1 MKITGLT
8 NFQIYKSKKFHLSL
22 QKFPAVRYMKLTC
35 LYMRNCAKSYIEIFM
50 QVIALLEYL
59 NPLQTICAIFTC

>member
-1 MKITGLT
+1 MHVFA
-8 NFQIYKSKKFHLSL
+8 N
-22 QKFPAVRYMKLTC
+22 PVTC
-35 LYMRNCAKSYIEIFM
+35 LYMHNCAKSYIEIFT